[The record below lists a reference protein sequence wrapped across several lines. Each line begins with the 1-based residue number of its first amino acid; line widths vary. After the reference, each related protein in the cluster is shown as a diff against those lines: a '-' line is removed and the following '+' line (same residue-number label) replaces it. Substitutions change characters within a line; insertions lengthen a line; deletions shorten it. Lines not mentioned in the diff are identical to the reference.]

1 MEVRPDPWMSFFC
14 LIALWQWASH
24 LRGGKLWN
32 AALAGLCVGIAVAIL
47 QKAFAFAGLLAI
59 GTNPAALR
67 GRDRLIRVAQGAGV
81 AIAAAAVPVG
91 ALALVVQRAGLWSDF
106 VFWNYTFN
114 GFYYLATRYEGP
126 SAAAIVGTSIGENA
140 VLWLGGLAGLWL
152 TLRRFRQLADQ
163 PELALSAAVVIGILV
178 SLFQSR
184 WPFSHN
190 LLLMQPALAVLAVAA
205 LEELRV
211 PRWRTAAGVLLVL
224 LIAKVDV
231 LCFTYDEG
239 HGNVA
244 IEERILALTEPTDP
258 VAASPP
264 YHPIFRRDSFFF
276 WYVPLNNAQAYL
288 ECCRRFGCP
297 PGKVEH
303 DLAAWRTDPPAV
315 VYLPADEPTWAPVGF
330 TAYRTRYRPTDVPG
344 LFVRGPHP
352 DRGQAATNPQ

>member
-1 MEVRPDPWMSFFC
+1 VR
-14 LIALWQWASH
+14 AAQ
-24 LRGGKLWN
+24 GG
-32 AALAGLCVGIAVAIL
+32 AVAL
-47 QKAFAFAGLLAI
+47 
-59 GTNPAALR
+59 
-67 GRDRLIRVAQGAGV
+67 
-81 AIAAAAVPVG
+81 AAAVVP
-91 ALALVVQRAGLWSDF
+91 LAILAVVVRQAGLWRDF

-114 GFYYLATRYEGP
+114 GFYYLATHYEGP
-126 SAAAIVGTSIGENA
+126 SAAAVVGISIGEDPL
-140 VLWLGGLAGLWL
+140 LWIGGLVGLGV
-152 TLRRFRQLADQ
+152 TLRRFRQLGDQ
-163 PELALSAAVVIGILV
+163 PELALCAAVVVGIV
-178 SLFQSR
+178 ASLFQSR

-205 LEELRV
+205 LEELRD

-224 LIAKVDV
+224 LVAKVGV

-244 IEERILALTEPTDP
+244 IEERILALTEPGEP

-303 DLAAWRTDPPAV
+303 DLAAWRIDPPAV

-330 TAYRTRYRPTDVPG
+330 TAYRNQYRTTDVAG
-344 LFVRGPHP
+344 LFVRAPPG
-352 DRGQAATNPQ
+352 DQGAATTNAR